1 MDEAERQYL
10 DQTYGANFPNKDVP
24 VTVNQYALRV
34 GNRIYRLEDISTH
47 RMAIVIPSY
56 ATAILSITLGI
67 IFVATG
73 ISNGYYVYTYF
84 PRTTFLFDYIPA
96 VPPVLD
102 VSLSKFELLQVI
114 GAALCLCG
122 LISLLVSR
130 KLYVLRVVMGAEE
143 MSVFSSRK
151 KKQLVKIA
159 NTLGKQLSKYQSG
172 QQKEIKEYSHSF

>member
-10 DQTYGANFPNKDVP
+10 DQTYVTNFPNKDEP

-34 GNRIYRLEDISTH
+34 GNRIYRLEDISKH
-47 RMAIVIPSY
+47 RMTIAMPNY
-56 ATAILSITLGI
+56 APGILLITLGI

-73 ISNGYYVYTYF
+73 ISNGYYVYSYF
-84 PRTTFLFDYIPA
+84 HRTTFLFDYIPA
-96 VPPVLD
+96 VPPVFDVTFSKFKLLKAIGAVLCMSGL
-102 VSLSKFELLQVI
+102 VSLL
-114 GAALCLCG
+114 A
-122 LISLLVSR
+122 SR

-159 NTLGKQLSKYQSG
+159 NALGKQLSKYQSG
-172 QQKEIKEYSHSF
+172 ERKAVKEYLHSF

>member
-10 DQTYGANFPNKDVP
+10 DQTFSVNSANKDEP

-34 GNRIYRLEDISTH
+34 GNRIYRLEDISKH
-47 RMAIVIPSY
+47 RMAIVIPNY
-56 ATAILSITLGI
+56 APAILLIALGI

-73 ISNGYYVYTYF
+73 VSNGYYVYTYF

-96 VPPVLD
+96 VPTVFD
-102 VSLSKFELLQVI
+102 VTLSKFELLKVI
-114 GAALCLCG
+114 GAAFCLCG
-122 LISLLVSR
+122 IIGLLASR
-130 KLYVLRVVMGAEE
+130 KLYVLRIVIGAEE

-159 NTLGKQLSKYQSG
+159 NALGKQLSKYKSG
-172 QQKEIKEYSHSF
+172 ERKDIKEYIHSF